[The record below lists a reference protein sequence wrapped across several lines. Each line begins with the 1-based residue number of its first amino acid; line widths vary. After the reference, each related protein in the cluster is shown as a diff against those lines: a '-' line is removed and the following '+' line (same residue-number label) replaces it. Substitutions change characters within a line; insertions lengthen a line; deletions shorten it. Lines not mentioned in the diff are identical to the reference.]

1 MKKLGNIFVFISI
14 GAMFLMPS
22 NIVKADSAGSVT
34 SKAGIS
40 FHGENPETSNLSDTS
55 RHKHNSRSEAEYLPS
70 LSAENDFS
78 LVLLGLV
85 IIFLIQYIRLYQ
97 DTHEAR
103 KNKIRDNSLL

>member
-40 FHGENPETSNLSDTS
+40 FHGKNPIIENPNHIDSKSDG
-55 RHKHNSRSEAEYLPS
+55 HDKEKLPA
-70 LSAENDFS
+70 LNDPSKIFFN
-78 LVLLGLV
+78 LLGVVAILAA
-85 IIFLIQYIRLYQ
+85 LIGSKKSK
-97 DTHEAR
+97 E
-103 KNKIRDNSLL
+103 K